1 MATRSRI
8 AIEHKDGIVD
18 SIYCHWDGYP
28 EGNGVILREH
38 YQDRK
43 KVEDLIG
50 LGSLSYLQAEV
61 HPTGPHS
68 FEKPQTGVTVAYHR
82 DRGEPKCSRAEGQFL
97 SREEFLL
104 SDVDDYGYLFTKENE
119 WVYVAY
125 NDRTPKKC
133 ADINA

>member
-8 AIEHKDGIVD
+8 AIETPDGIVK

-28 EGNGVILREH
+28 EGNGVRLREH

-43 KVEDLIG
+43 KVEELIK
-50 LGSLSYLQAEV
+50 LGSLSYLEVEV

-68 FEKPQTGVTVAYHR
+68 FERPQSGVTVAYHR
-82 DRGEPKCSRAEGQFL
+82 DRGEELAKAELHASQLGYF
-97 SREEFLL
+97 E
-104 SDVDDYGYLFTKENE
+104 SDVEDYGYLFTKENE

-125 NDRTPKKC
+125 NDRNPKKC
-133 ADINA
+133 ANIVA

>member
-8 AIEHKDGIVD
+8 AIEHPDGSIE

-28 EGNGVILREH
+28 EGNGVILCEH

-82 DRGEPKCSRAEGQFL
+82 DRGEELHKAVRHASRLGYFG
-97 SREEFLL
+97 SDFEEF
-104 SDVDDYGYLFTKENE
+104 GYLFTKENE
-119 WVYVAY
+119 WVYVAHF
-125 NDRTPKKC
+125 DRTPRKC
-133 ADINA
+133 ANIVA